1 MFRLTKCQ
9 SRFLLS
15 FFNVG
20 SRKNGANIFLNKR
33 SVKMHLLVSHSFP
46 PTQTDVLHLI
56 RKLELRC
63 FGKWQLKEA
72 RSQNGSAE
80 SYNSFW
86 QVLFW
91 EGALVHPAMQT
102 YSNLYSVTNQC
113 GFYTVF
119 FNWQCPLCPNL
130 GYSLCPSRYWPSAIS
145 LPSPRRLFFIATG
158 SFLAL
163 SQLLELN

>member
-46 PTQTDVLHLI
+46 PTQTDALCLI

-113 GFYTVF
+113 GFCTVF

-130 GYSLCPSRYWPSAIS
+130 GYSLCPSRYWPSAVLFLFHLQDDYFS
-145 LPSPRRLFFIATG
+145 LLQALF
-158 SFLAL
+158 
-163 SQLLELN
+163 